1 MPSLTT
7 CQRPTNKI
15 FKRVSQT
22 VCVSAWVWCFAMIPI
37 PFFLHFLSS
46 SCFNGALR
54 HWHSGTLCWEGH
66 RKHHGQVTH
75 GWKGH
80 SPRGVIHDGT
90 MAGIIHLEHDG
101 INGKGCNW
109 LVGSDPQESLKYWPF
124 NSQRNTTVRSVILP
138 MLSSRCCL
146 FYCVTV
152 WALTLRVFFFRYWG
166 VTLTDSWC
174 FLNNLEIWLSHQMLI
189 SLPVHKR
196 WL

>member
-1 MPSLTT
+1 MSCVTAAEAFHNSCFHSVLPTLSLHSFNANCLMPSLTT

-80 SPRGVIHDGT
+80 SPRGVTHDGT

-101 INGKGCNW
+101 INAGKA
-109 LVGSDPQESLKYWPF
+109 
-124 NSQRNTTVRSVILP
+124 
-138 MLSSRCCL
+138 
-146 FYCVTV
+146 VTGWWEV
-152 WALTLRVFFFRYWG
+152 TLRKAWSID
-166 VTLTDSWC
+166 L
-174 FLNNLEIWLSHQMLI
+174 
-189 SLPVHKR
+189 
-196 WL
+196 